1 MKPNTIHA
9 AISIFATLVISGTF
23 VVASLAVGN
32 AFAQTYQPGQSSSM
46 GTNMQAG
53 SMSGGAS
60 NESSLAGNMTAGNMT
75 AGNDIAPHAAN
86 MTAEKTLASNGTVPS

>member
-1 MKPNTIHA
+1 
-9 AISIFATLVISGTF
+9 
-23 VVASLAVGN
+23 
-32 AFAQTYQPGQSSSM
+32 M

-60 NESSLAGNMTAGNMT
+60 NESTMAGNMTAGNMT
-75 AGNDIAPHAAN
+75 AVNDTAPHPAN